1 MVAFIKLRGKHV
13 SLPIPIAWN
22 SVSTNVVTIY
32 RLHMRNIL
40 LKNNLSKSTSTQPNI
55 SVCVRLVHSSA
66 VIPMNKLRGHT
77 QNHFDIFQLLLKIQL
92 SAWDYF
98 CITVLQTPETDL
110 HLRFYLSF
118 EHVRR

>member
-1 MVAFIKLRGKHV
+1 MCK
-13 SLPIPIAWN
+13 
-22 SVSTNVVTIY
+22 
-32 RLHMRNIL
+32 IL
-40 LKNNLSKSTSTQPNI
+40 LKNNLSKSTSTPPNI

-66 VIPMNKLRGHT
+66 VIPVNKLHGHT

-98 CITVLQTPETDL
+98 CITVLQTPKTDL